1 MLRSQDILFSLAIAN
16 LGFLFSHSMYARFF
30 SWILLLHSNNNWQP
44 ISLIIDLPLRQ
55 CTSPLSSQ
63 LSVDRFCLW
72 QVMYINL
79 ETKQRQPPLAF
90 LTLWVW
96 FFFCP
101 NYPEKGLFSP
111 FSHHIFCYFV
121 ILTFVC
127 LECLWP
133 SELILLFYYCFFF
146 WCIKMFIVLN
156 YIKHFFTL
164 CYPANENNKN
174 FHSLGFSSCSKIW

>member
-96 FFFCP
+96 FFFAQIIQ
-101 NYPEKGLFSP
+101 KKVFFHS
-111 FSHHIFCYFV
+111 SHTIYLLFV

-127 LECLWP
+127 LECLFLR
-133 SELILLFYYCFFF
+133 SLFYYCFFF
-146 WCIKMFIVLN
+146 LVHQNAYCAKL
-156 YIKHFFTL
+156 YKTFFTL
-164 CYPANENNKN
+164 CCLANQNDKN
-174 FHSLGFSSCSKIW
+174 FHSLGS